1 MAAAVGYR
9 FHPTDEEL
17 ITHYLKLKMNGHDS
31 LVDKVIPEV
40 DVYRSEPS
48 DLPNYSVMGSSS
60 DDQVWYFYCR
70 LDYKYKNSKRA
81 NRATESGFW
90 KVTGKPRFIVA
101 RDTGEQIGVKKT
113 LVFFY
118 RARGDA
124 KPVSTD
130 WVIHQY
136 QATTLRPDQT
146 EYVICKLKNKGE
158 CWTKNSA
165 ASTSGEPS
173 HCTSAAS
180 DAENHG
186 LPVQVSP
193 FNLQGD
199 SDGVVGDGPRLYI
212 DEGISM
218 DDLFEGVLNES
229 SVLNE
234 SNSRSALR
242 FDYDDEEEEVDPDSF
257 LIIPDDY
264 LSNET
269 AYAQANDYRPEK
281 ALSTYHAEDDVK
293 EVSVI
298 TPEVPEMYQ
307 VFAGKSSSRKVEL
320 LVKQSM
326 ASKDEAEE
334 RTSIRLVGGKEPP
347 HPYPT
352 PQRSVP
358 TRSVTKLRS
367 NAPGKAIKV
376 RSLIRMVEVPV
387 IEMQCPPTVYM
398 VNIMV
403 AVLVF
408 AFFIWK

>member
-158 CWTKNSA
+158 CWIKNSA

-186 LPVQVSP
+186 LPVQV
-193 FNLQGD
+193 GD

-218 DDLFEGVLNES
+218 DDLFGG
-229 SVLNE
+229 VLNE

-242 FDYDDEEEEVDPDSF
+242 FDYDDEEEEVDPDSY

-293 EVSVI
+293 KVSVI
-298 TPEVPEMYQ
+298 PAVVPEMYQ
-307 VFAGKSSSRKVEL
+307 VFTGKSSSGKVQL
-320 LVKQSM
+320 LVKSSM

-334 RTSIRLVGGKEPP
+334 RTSIQLVGAGGKEPP
-347 HPYPT
+347 HPCPT
-352 PQRSVP
+352 PQRFVP

-408 AFFIWK
+408 AFFICELPFLR